1 MDCGPC
7 GHRDKETEMPEV
19 TVTPGKDTSEY
30 DAVKKTAGIAKVMT
44 VLGLI
49 VTFGGS
55 IVQALGVDSK
65 VGIIAGAVVAIA
77 GVLIEM
83 LNGLGYAKAR
93 SLVKAS
99 AAAAVAKIVAS
110 PKE

>member
-1 MDCGPC
+1 V
-7 GHRDKETEMPEV
+7 PEV
-19 TVTPGKDTSEY
+19 KVTPGVETSEH
-30 DAVKKTAGIAKVMT
+30 AVVQKTASVAKLMT
-44 VLGLI
+44 ILGLI

-83 LNGLGYAKAR
+83 LNGLGYAKSRAI
-93 SLVKAS
+93 VKAS
-99 AAAAVAKIVAS
+99 AAAAVAKIATS
-110 PKE
+110 PKDSTPA